1 MLAGRGQ
8 PNCPALLWT
17 RVQPAVVRFVVDEC
31 RRFHLGGARKR
42 VPIGD
47 VESPSVMAAKRTE
60 NARRAEEASNK
71 RRKSSTATVATTDAA
86 SPRTLR
92 IERPYGGAVIF
103 ETVSDDADA
112 VTTYFAFVTSW
123 FAERG
128 SQLPLLDDGTEGPR
142 ELAAAHEAANS
153 PEWLSPPAQVTMRY
167 ESATPRS
174 VRPNL
179 PPPIAGDTYPTTPG
193 IERRSVS
200 TYVIARPDER
210 FETSTG
216 LAVRHTEKDGTAQVE
231 MRPVDGQLT
240 DEAVTEIRN
249 VAAQLSA
256 VDDDVLDVLLANA
269 IAHGHDGEG
278 LYTIEIDAIID
289 TRQRGVKHKSESG
302 KSYLSGRRQ
311 ETRDETVERLQ
322 RLQTLY
328 VSIGERKMRGK
339 MVREYDQVLNIPRI
353 ITDPGNKE
361 RVIAVRYSFGKW
373 FRAWRDGHAVAP
385 RRLLELD
392 GRNGAPAKVLGRYFI
407 QRALEADS
415 QDRIV
420 RNVRELL
427 RDLRRNLPD
436 DAGKN
441 SGRPRVLLEEHLDTL
456 EREGVLASWGYLE
469 ANGKRVDAML
479 GSGYKKTMVWLDL
492 HIFVVLAPE
501 ATASRS

>member
-1 MLAGRGQ
+1 
-8 PNCPALLWT
+8 
-17 RVQPAVVRFVVDEC
+17 
-31 RRFHLGGARKR
+31 
-42 VPIGD
+42 
-47 VESPSVMAAKRTE
+47 MAAKRSKDATG
-60 NARRAEEASNK
+60 ADKSAKKGRREAS
-71 RRKSSTATVATTDAA
+71 AA
-86 SPRTLR
+86 SRPTLAAASLRTLR

-103 ETVSDDADA
+103 ETDSQDAHA
-112 VTTYFAFVTSW
+112 VKTYFAFVMSW
-123 FAERG
+123 FAQRG
-128 SQLPLLDDGTEGPR
+128 SQLPLIDDGTEGPR
-142 ELAAAHEAANS
+142 ELAAANEAANS
-153 PEWLSPPAQVTMRY
+153 PEWLTPPGQVTLRY
-167 ESATPRS
+167 EPAVPRS

-179 PPPIAGDTYPTTPG
+179 PPPIAGDTYPQTPG

-216 LAVRHTEKDGTAQVE
+216 LAVRHTEQDGTAQVE
-231 MRPVDGQLT
+231 MRPVNGQLT
-240 DEAVTEIRN
+240 DEAVTVIRN

-269 IAHGHDGEG
+269 IAHGHDSEG
-278 LYTIEIDAIID
+278 LYTIEIDAILD

-373 FRAWRDGHAVAP
+373 FHAWRDGHAVAP

-407 QRALEADS
+407 QRALEADA
-415 QDRIV
+415 QGRII
-420 RNVRELL
+420 RNVRDLL
-427 RDLRRNLPD
+427 RDLRRNLPE

-441 SGRPRVLLEEHLDTL
+441 TGRPRVLLEEHLDTL
-456 EREGVLASWGYLE
+456 EREGVLASWGYIE
-469 ANGKRVDAML
+469 ANGKRVEAML
-479 GSGYKKTMVWLDL
+479 GPGYKKTTVWLDL

-501 ATASRS
+501 ATAPIS